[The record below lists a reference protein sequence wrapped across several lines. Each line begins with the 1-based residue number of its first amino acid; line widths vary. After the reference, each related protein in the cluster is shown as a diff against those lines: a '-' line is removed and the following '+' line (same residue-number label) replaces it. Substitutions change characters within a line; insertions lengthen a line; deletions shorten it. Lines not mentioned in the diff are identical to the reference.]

1 MIENLDQVSNKGKQI
16 KVLVIPSDRS
26 GVSKFRSIDPHLFLQ
41 SEYPIDFHVDINYEP
56 PMDDMN
62 FWKDYEIVAFH
73 RSIGHDFEKAKNLI
87 LALNKMGIITVCDID
102 DYWMPTK
109 DHPIHEIIKIH
120 KINEK
125 IIENLK
131 AASYVTTTTRI
142 YADLIRKYNKNVFV
156 FPNAIN
162 PKESQ
167 FNEPTLESDR
177 IRVGWLGGSCYDD
190 TTEVLTENG
199 FKLFKDLGKDEKV
212 VTLNPINDEIEYHI
226 PIHHIAE
233 PFKGELN
240 CVKSNLIEYAVT
252 PNHKMY
258 VSQIKN
264 LTHKKLNFGLIESK
278 DVYGTN
284 FHTKRNGVWNGKEEK
299 YFKLPAYISD
309 NNFDMQPIIDLFE
322 VGSENELFKEY
333 NGLSGVGIYQNT
345 KQTVKVLKSV
355 KGNYYLTTY
364 KSNSSKYGKE
374 LKFDMDD
381 WLKFFGFWLA
391 EGWTSKSKGLNQ
403 VGICQFKNNNY
414 LSELY
419 DVLVRMGFKPTFTKN
434 GGQLRVFNKQLWKY
448 LSQFGYAQDKFIP
461 QELLNLSSRQLTIL
475 LDWYIK
481 GDGHIEVNSYNRV
494 RGFTSSK
501 KLADNLQEIALK
513 IGIAATITNRG
524 KRGSSIKGRVI
535 KSQHDN
541 YTIGFSSHPYN
552 SPHHKLT
559 PLVRESDHYKKYYDG
574 MVYCVEVQN
583 HILYVRKNGK
593 AFWCGNSHQHDLM
606 ILDKPFGSLTK
617 YSNKL
622 QFVLCGFD
630 TRGSVT
636 EINAETKQ
644 QKKRNIK
651 PEETVWARYEEIF
664 TQKYSTISYDYKKYL
679 LKFVQEPYDK
689 ENDEAYVRAW
699 TKPVTSYAKNYAKFD
714 VSLAPIKNHIFNE
727 MKSQLKVIEAGFY
740 KKALIASNFGPYTI
754 DLKHGLDR
762 GTFIKGGNALLVD
775 VDRNGVDWAK
785 YIEKL
790 MKNPNLVKDL
800 GENLYETVKDTYSLI
815 TVTKNRA
822 EFYKSIIK

>member
-1 MIENLDQVSNKGKQI
+1 MSKKI

-162 PKESQ
+162 PNEPQ

-177 IRVGWLGGSCYDD
+177 VRVGWLGGSCYDD
-190 TTEVLTENG
+190 TTEILTENG
-199 FKLFKDLGKDEKV
+199 FKLFRDLDKNEKV
-212 VTLNPINDEIEYHI
+212 ATLNPINNEIEYHI
-226 PIHHIAE
+226 PTHHIAE
-233 PFKGELN
+233 PYKGDLN
-240 CVKSNLIEYAVT
+240 CVTNNLIDYAVT

-258 VSQIKN
+258 VSPIKN
-264 LTHKKLNFGLIESK
+264 LMKKKLNFDLIESK

-284 FHTKRNGVWNGKEEK
+284 FYVKRNGVWNGNDEK
-299 YFKLPAYISD
+299 YFTLPAYVDD
-309 NNFDMQPIIDLFE
+309 NDFDMQPIIGFFE
-322 VGSENELFKEY
+322 DDNFNQDNELLELY
-333 NGLSGVGIYQNT
+333 EGSIGVGVYQGK
-345 KQTVKVLKSV
+345 KQVVRLRKSV
-355 KGNYYLTTY
+355 KNNYYLTPQ
-364 KSNSSKYGKE
+364 NFNQDKYGNDIKI
-374 LKFDMDD
+374 DMDD

-391 EGWTSKSKGLNQ
+391 EGWTSKTKGLNQ
-403 VGICQFKNNNY
+403 VGICQFKDNNY
-414 LSELY
+414 LNELY
-419 DVLVRMGFKPTFTKN
+419 DVLVRMGFNPTYTKN
-434 GGQLRVFNKQLWKY
+434 GGQVRVFNMQLWKY

-461 QELLNLSSRQLTIL
+461 KEILNLSSRQLKIL
-475 LDWYIK
+475 FDWYIK
-481 GDGHIEVNSYNRV
+481 GDGHIEVNSCNRV
-494 RGFTSSK
+494 RGFTSSI
-501 KLADNLQEIALK
+501 KLSDNLQEIALK
-513 IGIAATITNRG
+513 LGIAATITNRG
-524 KRGSSIKGRVI
+524 KRTSSIKGRKI
-535 KSQHDN
+535 NSQYDS
-541 YTIGFSSHPYN
+541 YTIGFSNHPSV
-552 SPHHKLT
+552 SPHHKLI
-559 PLVRESDHYKKYYDG
+559 PLVKESDHYKKPYDG
-574 MVYCVEVQN
+574 IVYCVEVQN

-593 AFWCGNSHQHDLM
+593 AFWCGNSHHNDLLL
-606 ILDKPFGSLTK
+606 LDKSFGSLTK
-617 YSNKL
+617 YSDKL

-636 EINAETKQ
+636 EINAETKE

-762 GTFIKGGNALLVD
+762 GTFVSGGNALLVD
-775 VDRNGVDWAK
+775 VDRNGVDWGK

-800 GENLYETVKDTYSLI
+800 GENLYETVKDKYSLI
-815 TVTKNRA
+815 NVTKNRA
-822 EFYKSIIK
+822 EFYKSLIK

>member
-1 MIENLDQVSNKGKQI
+1 MIENLDQVSNKGKKI

-73 RSIGHDFEKAKNLI
+73 RSIGHDFERAKNLI
-87 LALNKMGIITVCDID
+87 LTLNKMGIITVCDID

-162 PKESQ
+162 PKEPQ

-177 IRVGWLGGSCYDD
+177 VRVGWSGGSSHM
-190 TTEVLTENG
+190 N
-199 FKLFKDLGKDEKV
+199 DL
-212 VTLNPINDEIEYHI
+212 L
-226 PIHHIAE
+226 
-233 PFKGELN
+233 
-240 CVKSNLIEYAVT
+240 
-252 PNHKMY
+252 
-258 VSQIKN
+258 
-264 LTHKKLNFGLIESK
+264 
-278 DVYGTN
+278 
-284 FHTKRNGVWNGKEEK
+284 
-299 YFKLPAYISD
+299 
-309 NNFDMQPIIDLFE
+309 
-322 VGSENELFKEY
+322 
-333 NGLSGVGIYQNT
+333 
-345 KQTVKVLKSV
+345 
-355 KGNYYLTTY
+355 
-364 KSNSSKYGKE
+364 
-374 LKFDMDD
+374 
-381 WLKFFGFWLA
+381 
-391 EGWTSKSKGLNQ
+391 
-403 VGICQFKNNNY
+403 
-414 LSELY
+414 
-419 DVLVRMGFKPTFTKN
+419 
-434 GGQLRVFNKQLWKY
+434 
-448 LSQFGYAQDKFIP
+448 
-461 QELLNLSSRQLTIL
+461 L
-475 LDWYIK
+475 LD
-481 GDGHIEVNSYNRV
+481 
-494 RGFTSSK
+494 
-501 KLADNLQEIALK
+501 
-513 IGIAATITNRG
+513 
-524 KRGSSIKGRVI
+524 
-535 KSQHDN
+535 KS
-541 YTIGFSSHPYN
+541 
-552 SPHHKLT
+552 
-559 PLVRESDHYKKYYDG
+559 
-574 MVYCVEVQN
+574 
-583 HILYVRKNGK
+583 
-593 AFWCGNSHQHDLM
+593 
-606 ILDKPFGSLTK
+606 FGSLTK
-617 YSNKL
+617 YSDKL

-636 EINAETKQ
+636 EINAETKE

-689 ENDEAYVRAW
+689 ENDEAYIRAW

-714 VSLAPIKNHIFNE
+714 ISLAPIKNHIFNE

-754 DLKHGLDR
+754 DLKHGLNK
-762 GTFIKGGNALLVD
+762 GTFVSGGNALLVD
-775 VDRNGVDWAK
+775 ADRNGVDWAK

-822 EFYKSIIK
+822 EFYKSLIK